1 MKPDFTLINDYLRRY
16 YEGNTTPAEN
26 AMLLSM
32 LEAAD
37 ESELTPELRM
47 EREILRAVC
56 DSGIELRSEINI
68 PAGLEQRLLDATIG
82 KAPEGEPDSMRRRRT
97 SGLLYRLIAVAAAV
111 VLVLGISWRFFS
123 SRSDMAPQAASPVIV
138 AESVTASGD
147 TSAIPDASAALLP
160 EEHLIA
166 EASPVVKTAKPSAVA
181 KPAVRPAPVSNSR
194 VEAEGN
200 TIMITEQADS
210 LEAMRVTMLA
220 LQTIDRAMNKVDTE
234 LAPAAKSIEESNR
247 QIENTLQIIKN
258 SLI

>member
-37 ESELTPELRM
+37 NSELTPELRM

-56 DSGIELRSEINI
+56 DSGIKLRSEIDI

-82 KAPEGEPDSMRRRRT
+82 EAQADEPDGMRRRRT
-97 SGLLYRLIAVAAAV
+97 SGLLYRLIAGAAAV

-123 SRSDMAPQAASPVIV
+123 SRSDMEPQAASPVRV
-138 AESVTASGD
+138 AEAAPGD
-147 TSAIPDASAALLP
+147 TSAIPDVSAAALP
-160 EEHLIA
+160 EEHMIA
-166 EASPVVKTAKPSAVA
+166 EASPVVRTAKTYAVA
-181 KPAVRPAPVSNSR
+181 KSAVRPVSVSNPV
-194 VEAEGN
+194 VEVEGN

-210 LEAMRVTMLA
+210 LEAIRVTLLA
-220 LQTIDRAMNKVDTE
+220 LQTIDRAMNKVGTE

-247 QIENTLQIIKN
+247 QIENTAQIIKN

>member
-37 ESELTPELRM
+37 ESQLTPELRM

-56 DSGIELRSEINI
+56 DSGMELQSEIDI
-68 PAGLEQRLLDATIG
+68 PDGLEQRLLDATIG
-82 KAPEGEPDSMRRRRT
+82 KASAEIAESPRRRYA
-97 SGLLYRLIAVAAAV
+97 SGILYRLIAVAAAV

-123 SRSDMAPQAASPVIV
+123 SRPDVGSQVAPPVLV
-138 AESVTASGD
+138 AESAEGDSSEVT
-147 TSAIPDASAALLP
+147 DAGAAALQ

-166 EASPVVKTAKPSAVA
+166 EATTASKTSNVT
-181 KPAVRPAPVSNSR
+181 VRPVAVTNAD
-194 VEAEGN
+194 AEGS
-200 TIMITEQADS
+200 TIMITQQADS
-210 LEAMRVTMLA
+210 IEAMRVTLLA
-220 LQTIDRAMNKVDTE
+220 LQTIDRAMNKVDAE

-247 QIENTLQIIKN
+247 QIENTAQIIKN

>member
-37 ESELTPELRM
+37 ESEFTPELRM

-56 DSGIELRSEINI
+56 DSGIKLRSEIDI

-82 KAPEGEPDSMRRRRT
+82 EAPADEPDGMRRRHT
-97 SGLLYRLIAVAAAV
+97 SGLLYRLIAAAAAV
-111 VLVLGISWRFFS
+111 ALVLGISWRFFS
-123 SRSDMAPQAASPVIV
+123 SRSDMEPQAASPVIV
-138 AESVTASGD
+138 AEVEARD
-147 TSAIPDASAALLP
+147 TSAIPDTGDASLPAEPLL
-160 EEHLIA
+160 A
-166 EASPVVKTAKPSAVA
+166 EASPVVRTAKTSAVA
-181 KPAVRPAPVSNSR
+181 KSAVRPVSVSTPV

-210 LEAMRVTMLA
+210 LEAMRVTLLA
-220 LQTIDRAMNKVDTE
+220 LQTIDRAMNKVGTE

-247 QIENTLQIIKN
+247 QIENTAQIIKN

>member
-37 ESELTPELRM
+37 DSELTPELRM

-56 DSGIELRSEINI
+56 DSGIKLRSEIDI

-82 KAPEGEPDSMRRRRT
+82 EVQADEPDGMRRRRT
-97 SGLLYRLIAVAAAV
+97 SGLLYRLIAAAAAV

-123 SRSDMAPQAASPVIV
+123 SRSDMEPQAASPVRV
-138 AESVTASGD
+138 AEATPGN
-147 TSAIPDASAALLP
+147 TSAIPDVSAAALP

-166 EASPVVKTAKPSAVA
+166 EASPVVRTAKTSAVA
-181 KPAVRPAPVSNSR
+181 KSAVRPVSVSNPV
-194 VEAEGN
+194 VEVEGN

-210 LEAMRVTMLA
+210 LEAMRVTLLA
-220 LQTIDRAMNKVDTE
+220 LQTIDRAMNKVGTE

-247 QIENTLQIIKN
+247 QIENTAQIIKN

>member
-1 MKPDFTLINDYLRRY
+1 MKPDFTLINDCLRRY

-37 ESELTPELRM
+37 DSELTPELRM

-56 DSGIELRSEINI
+56 DSGIKLRSEIDI

-82 KAPEGEPDSMRRRRT
+82 EAPADEPDGMRRRHT
-97 SGLLYRLIAVAAAV
+97 SGRLYRLIAAAAAV

-123 SRSDMAPQAASPVIV
+123 SRSDMEPQAASPVIV
-138 AESVTASGD
+138 AEAAPGD
-147 TSAIPDASAALLP
+147 TSAIPDVSAALLP

-166 EASPVVKTAKPSAVA
+166 EASPVVRTAKTSAVA
-181 KPAVRPAPVSNSR
+181 KSAVRPVSVSTPV

-210 LEAMRVTMLA
+210 LEAMRVTLLA
-220 LQTIDRAMNKVDTE
+220 LQTIDRAMNKVGTE

-247 QIENTLQIIKN
+247 QIENTAQIIKN

>member
-37 ESELTPELRM
+37 DSELTPELRM

-56 DSGIELRSEINI
+56 DSGMELQSEIDI
-68 PAGLEQRLLDATIG
+68 PDGLEQRLLDATIG
-82 KAPEGEPDSMRRRRT
+82 EASAETAESPRRRHA
-97 SGLLYRLIAVAAAV
+97 SGILYRLIAAAAVV

-123 SRSDMAPQAASPVIV
+123 SRSDMEPQAASAVRV
-138 AESVTASGD
+138 AKAAPGD
-147 TSAIPDASAALLP
+147 TVAIPDVSAALLP

-166 EASPVVKTAKPSAVA
+166 EASPVVRTTKPSAVA
-181 KPAVRPAPVSNSR
+181 KPAVRPVSVSNTG

-210 LEAMRVTMLA
+210 LEAMRVTLLA
-220 LQTIDRAMNKVDTE
+220 LQTIDRAMNKVGTE

>member
-37 ESELTPELRM
+37 DSELTPELRM

-56 DSGIELRSEINI
+56 DSGMERQSEIDI
-68 PAGLEQRLLDATIG
+68 PDGLEQRLLDATIG
-82 KAPEGEPDSMRRRRT
+82 KASAETAESPRQRYA
-97 SGLLYRLIAVAAAV
+97 SGILYRLIAAAAAV

-123 SRSDMAPQAASPVIV
+123 SRPDAESQVAPPVLV
-138 AESVTASGD
+138 AESAEGDSSEVT
-147 TSAIPDASAALLP
+147 DAGAAALP

-166 EASPVVKTAKPSAVA
+166 EATTASKNSNVT
-181 KPAVRPAPVSNSR
+181 VRPVAVTNADA
-194 VEAEGN
+194 EAECR

-210 LEAMRVTMLA
+210 IEAMRVTMLA
-220 LQTIDRAMNKVDTE
+220 LQTIDRAMNKVGAE

-247 QIENTLQIIKN
+247 QIENTAQIIKN

>member
-37 ESELTPELRM
+37 DSELTPELRM

-56 DSGIELRSEINI
+56 DSGIKLRSEIDI

-82 KAPEGEPDSMRRRRT
+82 EAPADEPDGMRRRHT
-97 SGLLYRLIAVAAAV
+97 SGRLYRLIAAAAAV

-123 SRSDMAPQAASPVIV
+123 SRSDMEPQAASPVIV
-138 AESVTASGD
+138 AEAAPGD
-147 TSAIPDASAALLP
+147 TSAIPDVSAALLP

-166 EASPVVKTAKPSAVA
+166 EASPVVRTAKTSAVA
-181 KPAVRPAPVSNSR
+181 KSAVRPVSVSTPV

-210 LEAMRVTMLA
+210 LEAMRVTLLA
-220 LQTIDRAMNKVDTE
+220 LQTIDRAMNKVGTE

>member
-37 ESELTPELRM
+37 NSELTPELRM

-56 DSGIELRSEINI
+56 DSGIKLRSEIDI

-82 KAPEGEPDSMRRRRT
+82 EAQADEPDGMRRRRT
-97 SGLLYRLIAVAAAV
+97 SGLLYRLIAGAAAV

-123 SRSDMAPQAASPVIV
+123 SRSDMEPQAASPVRV
-138 AESVTASGD
+138 AEAAPGD
-147 TSAIPDASAALLP
+147 TSAIPDVSAAALP
-160 EEHLIA
+160 EEHMIA
-166 EASPVVKTAKPSAVA
+166 EASPVVRTAKTYAVA
-181 KPAVRPAPVSNSR
+181 KSAVRPVSVSNPV
-194 VEAEGN
+194 VEVEGN

-210 LEAMRVTMLA
+210 LEAMRVTLLA
-220 LQTIDRAMNKVDTE
+220 LQTIDRAMNKVGTE

-247 QIENTLQIIKN
+247 QIENTAQIIKN

>member
-37 ESELTPELRM
+37 DSELTPELRM

-56 DSGIELRSEINI
+56 DSGIKLRSEIDI

-82 KAPEGEPDSMRRRRT
+82 EAQADEPDGMRRRHT
-97 SGLLYRLIAVAAAV
+97 SGRLYRLIAAAAAV

-123 SRSDMAPQAASPVIV
+123 SRSDMEPQAASPVIV
-138 AESVTASGD
+138 AEAAPGD
-147 TSAIPDASAALLP
+147 TSAIPDVSAAALP
-160 EEHLIA
+160 EEHMIA
-166 EASPVVKTAKPSAVA
+166 EASPVVRTAKTSAVA
-181 KPAVRPAPVSNSR
+181 KSAVRPVSVSNPV
-194 VEAEGN
+194 VEVEGN

-210 LEAMRVTMLA
+210 LEAMRVTLLA
-220 LQTIDRAMNKVDTE
+220 LQTIDRAMNKVGTE

-247 QIENTLQIIKN
+247 QIENTAQIIKN

>member
-37 ESELTPELRM
+37 ESQLTPELRM

-56 DSGIELRSEINI
+56 DSGMELLSEIDI
-68 PAGLEQRLLDATIG
+68 PDGLEQRLLDATIG
-82 KAPEGEPDSMRRRRT
+82 KASAETAESPRQRYA
-97 SGLLYRLIAVAAAV
+97 SGILYRLIAAAAAV

-123 SRSDMAPQAASPVIV
+123 SRPDAESEVAPPVLV
-138 AESVTASGD
+138 AESAEGDSSEVT
-147 TSAIPDASAALLP
+147 DAGAAALP
-160 EEHLIA
+160 EEPLIA
-166 EASPVVKTAKPSAVA
+166 EATTASKTSDVIGRPVAVTNA
-181 KPAVRPAPVSNSR
+181 D
-194 VEAEGN
+194 AECS

-210 LEAMRVTMLA
+210 IEAMRVTLLA
-220 LQTIDRAMNKVDTE
+220 LQTIDRAMNKVGAE

-247 QIENTLQIIKN
+247 QIENTAQIIKN